1 MVFPVVLSDDQLPPG
16 FVPLSTT
23 PTPTTTSLPAVSQS
37 LSPINFGGNLVLPG
51 PFVSPAMANLDLG
64 TNPGDNIDNGGAPS
78 KKKGKRKAAKRLG
91 PADSD
96 EEAEVSSS
104 ISSDR
109 ETLTTPRTRGGGFP
123 SLPAPD
129 VEEPPVIPR
138 QTAQSGKAK

>member
-1 MVFPVVLSDDQLPPG
+1 
-16 FVPLSTT
+16 
-23 PTPTTTSLPAVSQS
+23 
-37 LSPINFGGNLVLPG
+37 
-51 PFVSPAMANLDLG
+51 MANLDLG
-64 TNPGDNIDNGGAPS
+64 TNPSDNFGNGGAPS
-78 KKKGKRKAAKRLG
+78 KKKGKKKAAEVAKRLG

-123 SLPAPD
+123 SLPTPD

-138 QTAQSGKAK
+138 QTAPPVKTK